1 MIKSILVYCGA
12 SKGNHPAYSEAAAEL
27 GKLMAQ
33 RGIRLVY
40 GGGSIGLMGVVA
52 DGVLQH
58 GGVVT
63 GVIPTFLNTKEVGH
77 AGVTDMRETATMHQ
91 RKAIMEQESDAIIA
105 LAGGFGTL
113 DELFEILTWAQ
124 LGLHA
129 KPIVLIN
136 TRNYF
141 NYLLQQL
148 DVMVQEGF
156 LNARN
161 RSFVQV
167 ADTPEAA
174 LQLINQPPPQAEV
187 VWLHPG
193 QN

>member
-12 SKGNHPAYSEAAAEL
+12 SKGNHPDYTHTAQTL
-27 GKLMAQ
+27 GRLMAENNL
-33 RGIRLVY
+33 RLVY
-40 GGGSIGLMGVVA
+40 GGGSIGLMGILA
-52 DGVLQH
+52 DSVLEH
-58 GGVVT
+58 GGAVT

-77 AGVTDMRETATMHQ
+77 SGVADLRETTSMHQ
-91 RKAIMEQESDAIIA
+91 RKAIMEQECDAIIA

-124 LGLHA
+124 LGLHG

-136 TRNYF
+136 TRNY
-141 NYLLQQL
+141 YAHLLSQL
-148 DVMVQEGF
+148 DVMVTEGF

-167 ADTPEAA
+167 AHTPAEA
-174 LQLINQPPPQAEV
+174 LQLIGQPPPQAET
-187 VWLHPG
+187 VWLKPG

>member
-12 SKGNHPAYSEAAAEL
+12 SKGNHPAYAETAAGL
-27 GKLMAQ
+27 GRLMAE
-33 RGIRLVY
+33 RNIRLVY
-40 GGGSIGLMGVVA
+40 GGGSIGLMGVTA
-52 DGVLQH
+52 NSVLRH
-58 GGVVT
+58 GGEVT

-77 AGVTDMRETATMHQ
+77 AGVADLRETASMHQ
-91 RKAIMEQESDAIIA
+91 RKAIMEQEADAVIA

-136 TRNYF
+136 TRKY
-141 NYLLQQL
+141 YQHLLLQL
-148 DVMVQEGF
+148 DTMVEEGF
-156 LNARN
+156 LSSRN
-161 RSFVQV
+161 RRFVQV
-167 ADTPEAA
+167 ADTAEAA
-174 LQLINQPPPQAEV
+174 LELVSQPPPQAEEI
-187 VWLHPG
+187 WLHPG

>member
-12 SKGNHPAYSEAAAEL
+12 SKGNHPAYAETAAEL
-27 GKLMAQ
+27 GKRMAESH
-33 RGIRLVY
+33 IRLVY

-52 DGVLQH
+52 DSVLQH
-58 GGVVT
+58 GGAVT

-77 AGVTDMRETATMHQ
+77 TGVSDMRETTTMHQ
-91 RKAIMEQESDAIIA
+91 RKAIMEQDCDAIIA
-105 LAGGFGTL
+105 LSGGFGTL

-129 KPIVLIN
+129 KPIVLVN
-136 TRNYF
+136 TRNY
-141 NYLLQQL
+141 YQHLLRQL
-148 DVMVQEGF
+148 DVMVEEGF
-156 LNARN
+156 LSARN
-161 RSFVQV
+161 RRFVQV

-174 LQLINQPPPQAEV
+174 LELVHQPPPQAEEI
-187 VWLHPG
+187 WLHPG